1 MNNDDKVLSLLSM
14 DHWLS
19 MREILSLFPKANRNT
34 IRVTVY
40 TLHKK
45 TFMKIRALRG
55 KNGGLV
61 CNSYQYSIFLEKRV
75 GKKEGNTNLHF
86 IYTKNDEKK
95 RVEEPL
101 KSKKTVGETLLPKER
116 VGSVGSVGN
125 SRVKGNTH
133 TYLIDH

>member
-1 MNNDDKVLSLLSM
+1 M
-14 DHWLS
+14 
-19 MREILSLFPKANRNT
+19 
-34 IRVTVY
+34 
-40 TLHKK
+40 
-45 TFMKIRALRG
+45 
-55 KNGGLV
+55 
-61 CNSYQYSIFLEKRV
+61 EKRV

-125 SRVKGNTH
+125 SRVKENTH